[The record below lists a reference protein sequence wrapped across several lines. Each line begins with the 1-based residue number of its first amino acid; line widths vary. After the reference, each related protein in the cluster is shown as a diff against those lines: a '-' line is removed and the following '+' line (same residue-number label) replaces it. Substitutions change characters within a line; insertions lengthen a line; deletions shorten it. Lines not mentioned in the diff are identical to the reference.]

1 MAVSLWPGGHP
12 SSLLIFLAS
21 YWPCKAAYNRSVGT
35 LVLRFMVLLS
45 IPIADSGVSV
55 VMGDSWRPLESPQE
69 QAVLALKRPKCL
81 DQVHHFNSLTSF
93 TINLSKLFSEKPVD
107 LVKFLWTSANSTVK
121 EGAESI

>member
-1 MAVSLWPGGHP
+1 M
-12 SSLLIFLAS
+12 
-21 YWPCKAAYNRSVGT
+21 
-35 LVLRFMVLLS
+35 
-45 IPIADSGVSV
+45 
-55 VMGDSWRPLESPQE
+55 
-69 QAVLALKRPKCL
+69 LALKRPKCL

>member
-1 MAVSLWPGGHP
+1 M
-12 SSLLIFLAS
+12 
-21 YWPCKAAYNRSVGT
+21 
-35 LVLRFMVLLS
+35 RFMVLLS